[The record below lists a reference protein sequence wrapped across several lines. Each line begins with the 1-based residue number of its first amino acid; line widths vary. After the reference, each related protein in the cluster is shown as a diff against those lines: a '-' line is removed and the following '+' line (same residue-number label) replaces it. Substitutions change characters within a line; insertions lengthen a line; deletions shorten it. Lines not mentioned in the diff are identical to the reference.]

1 MNVSFNQLDDAHK
14 SLHFLSGTYP
24 VEYDKNTSWIWTADY
39 IYGTISNVNYILFK
53 AFSEIDNFLIYEN
66 ERIDIK
72 SNSLNIIKLN
82 VTDKTEFEF
91 RLESSFNPVNDTREL
106 GIKIIGILVDGEVIF

>member
-1 MNVSFNQLDDAHK
+1 MKIIYNK
-14 SLHFLSGTYP
+14 SDELSKVFQILEGVFP
-24 VEYDKNTSWIWTADY
+24 LEKNKNFSWIWTSTKVS
-39 IYGTISNVNYILFK
+39 GVVSNVEYITIK
-53 AFSEIDNFLIYEN
+53 AYSEIDNFLIYEN

-82 VTDKTEFEF
+82 VIDKTEFEF

-106 GIKIIGILVDGEVIF
+106 GIKIIGMLVDGEVIF